1 MDSMIVQMWL
11 ILYVC
16 AINQSWSWPH
26 LTVTITGWAKPNFP
40 RNSFAQASPGQAL
53 GPVFCA
59 LGGDGPGWLCVPALA
74 AVSITEYPFPAATY
88 IDNNVWQYLG
98 PRCWWLDPAVVL
110 YLWDPFCHC
119 SHWIPR
125 IPIPCCNCHTTKEL
139 QWSRSFSK
147 TSIREHRLP
156 NTPICAKWELHHYL
170 LSQPPVCTPNR

>member
-1 MDSMIVQMWL
+1 MFVPSINLGHDLTSLLPSLGGLNQIFP
-11 ILYVC
+11 
-16 AINQSWSWPH
+16 AIRFSSPG
-26 LTVTITGWAKPNFP
+26 LP
-40 RNSFAQASPGQAL
+40 RPAQARHWVL
-53 GPVFCA
+53 YFLRWVVM
-59 LGGDGPGWLCVPALA
+59 GPGDCVLCVPALA

-110 YLWDPFCHC
+110 YLWDPSCHC

-156 NTPICAKWELHHYL
+156 NTPICA
-170 LSQPPVCTPNR
+170 